1 MMGPETCGRPGRRPV
16 FRRVLKLAV
25 SLVALATSLASLFAA
40 SWIGLAL
47 FGY

>member
-1 MMGPETCGRPGRRPV
+1 MKGRETYGGAGRRPV

-25 SLVALATSLASLFAA
+25 SLVALATSLASLFAV
-40 SWIGLAL
+40 SWVGLAL